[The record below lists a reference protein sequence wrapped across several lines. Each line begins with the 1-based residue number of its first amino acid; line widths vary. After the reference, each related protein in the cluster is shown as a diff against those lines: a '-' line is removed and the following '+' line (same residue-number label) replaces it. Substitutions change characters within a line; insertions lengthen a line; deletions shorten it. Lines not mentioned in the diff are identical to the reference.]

1 MTTCFKG
8 FNPEAGL
15 DWSKPMVPKLSYAS
29 ESPGRLV
36 KTPVAGLPPEFSWS
50 GWCQR
55 ICIRW
60 CWYFGLK
67 TICFDSY
74 CLSQSWWSHPP
85 CQLLVRYRYMKQLCP
100 MRCDKC
106 WGLWERVS
114 HSSIET
120 QGRGGSFS
128 TSGQCLWV
136 EPLGLLQV
144 FWYYEGSNAED
155 KVDAL
160 RMTKQKWCKAP
171 GSLMMSSGHKINCGV
186 AYLLFVKPF
195 WVGVLCYFQSKL
207 T

>member
-1 MTTCFKG
+1 MHQ
-8 FNPEAGL
+8 NHRDGL
-15 DWSKPMVPKLSYAS
+15 LKLQLLGSRTNLVGLGGVREYVSGDADTLVWRPYALTATVWA
-29 ESPGRLV
+29 SPGGPILLASYWLDTDTWSSSAQWDV
-36 KTPVAGLPPEFSWS
+36 ISAG
-50 GWCQR
+50 
-55 ICIRW
+55 
-60 CWYFGLK
+60 
-67 TICFDSY
+67 
-74 CLSQSWWSHPP
+74 
-85 CQLLVRYRYMKQLCP
+85 
-100 MRCDKC
+100 
-106 WGLWERVS
+106 GLWERVS

-155 KVDAL
+155 KADAL

-171 GSLMMSSGHKINCGV
+171 GSLMMSLGHKINCGV